1 MHGCRDGT
9 FHLGLSA
16 HNVPMRCA
24 DSVPGTGFENDRHV
38 GDANDFFHDNILNAF
53 ATVCFSFFIVSKPS
67 NLPLA

>member
-1 MHGCRDGT
+1 
-9 FHLGLSA
+9 
-16 HNVPMRCA
+16 MRCA